1 MILQKRDQN
10 ILASL
15 SRYGILSS
23 RQIGELFF
31 KNIRHTTMMK
41 RLRILEEENF
51 ILRAKGLPDS
61 QSAWYLGAKGA
72 KAIGVDEPGRYTNQ
86 NIVLHEVTL
95 SDVRL
100 VLESIGLGEDFTT
113 ETELRRQYEWRRDD
127 PENATRVI
135 PDGVFVAKASNR
147 DHVVAL
153 EIELQPKNHAR
164 LHKIF
169 TEYAKMSAFARVFY
183 VVANKEIAN
192 LVLREWNKVRHFDRG
207 PHIFLCLLDELKSE
221 KDKANV
227 WDSHFCKGQLAAIFD
242 CKKPLLSSGASVDE
256 KPTHPLSKSDD
267 QELSR
272 QAS

>member
-15 SRYGILSS
+15 LRYGILSS

-72 KAIGVDEPGRYTNQ
+72 KVIGAQEPGRYTNQ

-95 SDVRL
+95 SEVRL
-100 VLESIGLGEDFTT
+100 ALESIGLGENFTT
-113 ETELRRQYEWRRDD
+113 ETELRRQYKWRRDD

-164 LHKIF
+164 LQKIF
-169 TEYAKMSAFARVFY
+169 TEYAKMFAFARVFY
-183 VVANKEIAN
+183 VVANKSIGN
-192 LVLREWNKVRHFDRG
+192 LILKEWNKVRHFDRS
-207 PHIFLCLLDELKSE
+207 PHIFLCLLEELK
-221 KDKANV
+221 KDKEKANV
-227 WDSHFCKGQLAAIFD
+227 WDSHFCKGPLDTIFD
-242 CKKPLLSSGASVDE
+242 CKKPLLSTDE
-256 KPTHPLSKSDD
+256 KDKPKTTPPLSRNEDM
-267 QELSR
+267 ELSR